1 MKDLLIETLMP
12 FGYPVYQQG
21 SLSRD
26 EQYPESFFTFWNND
40 TDDDSFYDNEPRQT
54 IWEFDLMFYSI
65 DPVLVNE
72 MLIRAKEKLK
82 EKGFIVSGDGYDV
95 KSDEPSHTGRGI
107 NVLKNR
113 I

>member
-1 MKDLLIETLMP
+1 MKDLLIETLMS
-12 FGYPVYQQG
+12 FGYPIYQQG
-21 SLSRD
+21 TLA
-26 EQYPESFFTFWNND
+26 ETELYPESFFTFLNND
-40 TDDDSFYDNEPRQT
+40 SDDDSFYDNEPHRT

-82 EKGFIVSGDGYDV
+82 EKGFIVSGEGYDV